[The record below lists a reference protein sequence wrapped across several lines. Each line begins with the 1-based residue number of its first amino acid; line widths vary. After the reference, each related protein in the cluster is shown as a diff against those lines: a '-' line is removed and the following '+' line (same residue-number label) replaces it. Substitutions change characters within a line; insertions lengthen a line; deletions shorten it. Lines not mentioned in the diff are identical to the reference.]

1 MGWRE
6 WLGLRPSMQD
16 LASGIIGEFR
26 KQGEEDWTF
35 DAAEATLRNSQGAI
49 VNLANM
55 YREYSQSRRSVRAV
69 LLQKYSALSEMSRR
83 SVPKLWE
90 LAAKSIYPTVRSRFD
105 RAVSQIEFRDK
116 PEDWPVVVVWPWIDE
131 LEIRLVYDWG
141 THLAQIPEGV
151 ADAWGQ
157 PLEAIRQRALQNL
170 AALPKP
176 TWHAIGD
183 GVYELAAD
191 YSYQES
197 LLLVD
202 KVIDQL
208 PFRESV
214 ACVPS
219 NRGVLL
225 ACDGNQSESLL
236 AMIKEA
242 IRRLGTQAWPLA
254 GTVLARRGGAWQELH
269 VADDAAIHA
278 GDLRRYSE
286 AITYADQ
293 KKELEKLHTK
303 QGEDI
308 FVATFSLFRRPNEL
322 GVRSW
327 CTWADGI
334 RSLLPK
340 TDFVVL
346 GRQDEEG
353 HADPFCISWDR
364 AIASLGHH
372 MKDSGEDPPRFY
384 VESRLTDAE
393 WAGLKG
399 EGQS

>member
-6 WLGLRPSMQD
+6 WFGLRPSMQD
-16 LASGIIGEFR
+16 LASRIIGEFR

-35 DAAEATLRNSQGAI
+35 DTSEATLRNSQGAI
-49 VNLANM
+49 VNLANI
-55 YREYSQSRRSVRAV
+55 YREYSQSPRSGRAA
-69 LLQKYSALSEMSRR
+69 LLHKYSALSEMSQR

-90 LAAKSIYPTVRSRFD
+90 LAARSIYPTVRSRFD
-105 RAVSQIEFRDK
+105 RTVSQIEFRDR
-116 PEDWPVVVVWPWIDE
+116 PDDWPVVVVWPWIDE

-141 THLAQIPEGV
+141 THLTQISEDV
-151 ADAWGQ
+151 ADTWGQ

-176 TWHAIGD
+176 TWHPIGD
-183 GVYELAAD
+183 GVYELVTD
-191 YSYQES
+191 HSYQES

-225 ACDGNQSESLL
+225 ACDGNQSERLV

-242 IRRLGTQAWPLA
+242 IRRLETQAWPLA
-254 GTVLARRGGAWQELH
+254 GTVLARRGGSWQELH
-269 VADDAAIHA
+269 PAGDAAVYA
-278 GDLRRYSE
+278 SDLRRYSE

-293 KKELEKLHTK
+293 KKALEALHTK

-322 GVRSW
+322 AVRSW
-327 CTWADGI
+327 CTWAEGI
-334 RSLLPK
+334 HGLLPK

-353 HADPFCISWDR
+353 HADPLCISWDR
-364 AIASLGHH
+364 AISTLGHY
-372 MKDSGEDPPRFY
+372 MKDGGEDPPRFY
-384 VESRLTDAE
+384 VKSGFTDAE
-393 WAGLKG
+393 WVALKD
-399 EGQS
+399 EEQS